1 MNDNDPKQAAQGM
14 GAKKIG
20 RRSEREKR
28 AASLLVQIGKLIGFR
43 YGGPCNDGDAEIY
56 YGAALPYLVEIAAER
71 RRLDRLDTTRWLR
84 WCARDAIPVVEPD
97 PYWCRAI
104 EPKTLRRIRAAE
116 RLAVREWR
124 RHAASRFS
132 DEMFGHSS
140 HALSKLLCLRAD
152 EMREADIRFLSPI
165 DRTAGQLVV
174 ERRARDAAYRKAK
187 RDQEGVRA
195 RSSSME
201 ALKPWI
207 AIGVGRRTFYKLL
220 KAGDLPALPD
230 VPRGADPAPH
240 LAAFA
245 AAFRSRQEAPPDVL
259 RMAA

>member
-1 MNDNDPKQAAQGM
+1 MNDNDPKQAAQGA
-14 GAKKIG
+14 GAQKVG
-20 RRSEREKR
+20 HRSEREKR
-28 AASLLVQIGKLIGFR
+28 AASLLVQIGKLIGLR
-43 YGGPCNDGDAEIY
+43 YGGPCNDDDAESY
-56 YGAALPYLVEIAAER
+56 YNAALPYLVEIAAER
-71 RRLDRLDTTRWLR
+71 RRLDRLDTTWWLR
-84 WCARDAIPVVEPD
+84 WCTPVLVPIALPD
-97 PYWCRAI
+97 PDWLRQIQPEALRKVRASEQSAI
-104 EPKTLRRIRAAE
+104 SD
-116 RLAVREWR
+116 WR

-140 HALSKLLCLRAD
+140 RALSKLLCLRAD
-152 EMREADIRFLSPI
+152 EMRAADIRFLSPI
-165 DRTAGQLVV
+165 DRAADELAA

-187 RDQEGVRA
+187 RDQEGVRP

-201 ALKPWI
+201 ALKPWTV
-207 AIGVGRRTFYKLL
+207 IGIGRRTFYKLL

-259 RMAA
+259 KIAA